1 MSKKVSD
8 FKLNQDIEK
17 YKKMGLDDRTSIIV
31 ACSVN
36 GVPEKATEL
45 LSEIGDEQAELRK
58 CLNDMIEFSKSLEL
72 RDEERFIS
80 NDIVEQ
86 DVKNEEPNI
95 ECKLGE
101 QC

>member
-1 MSKKVSD
+1 MSNKVSN

-17 YKKMGLDDRTSIIV
+17 YKKMGLDERTSVIV

-36 GVPEKATEL
+36 GVPEKSTDILCEL
-45 LSEIGDEQAELRK
+45 GDEQAELRRA
-58 CLNDMIEFSKSLEL
+58 LADMVELSKSVLE
-72 RDEERFIS
+72 IS

>member
-17 YKKMGLDDRTSIIV
+17 YKRLGLDDRTSIIV
-31 ACSVN
+31 ACAVN
-36 GVPEKATEL
+36 EVPEKATEL

-58 CLNDMIEFSKSLEL
+58 CLNDMVELSKSLQE
-72 RDEERFIS
+72 IS
-80 NDIVEQ
+80 NNIVEQ

>member
-1 MSKKVSD
+1 MSKKVTD

-17 YKKMGLDDRTSIIV
+17 YKKMGLDERTSIIV

-36 GVPEKATEL
+36 GVPEKATEI
-45 LSEIGDEQAELRK
+45 LSELGDEQAELRK
-58 CLNDMIEFSKSLEL
+58 CLNEMIEFSKLL
-72 RDEERFIS
+72 LNEETNIS
-80 NDIVEQ
+80 NDIIK

-95 ECKLGE
+95 ECKFGE

>member
-58 CLNDMIEFSKSLEL
+58 CLNDMVELSKSLQE
-72 RDEERFIS
+72 IS
-80 NDIVEQ
+80 NNIVEQ